1 MKQLSLAFGSLL
13 LMLSNPAWGA
23 EQEQSFLSVCDV
35 AVFDEPYDLRT
46 VTIKAYGGPTQDAYG
61 FYLRDEKCS
70 NRYVAVEF
78 PPGASKESGIRNLI
92 DVWRPRNVGD
102 PNPALR
108 KRVYCICTGKIYY
121 DHSPTNWSPVMQI
134 ESVQRVWFEEP

>member
-1 MKQLSLAFGSLL
+1 MKQLLLASCSLI
-13 LMLSNPAWGA
+13 LMLSHPAWGA
-23 EQEQSFLSVCDV
+23 EHEQPFLSVCDV
-35 AVFDEPYDLRT
+35 AVFDERYDSHT
-46 VTIKAYGGPTQDAYG
+46 VTIKAVTGATQDGYG
-61 FYLRDEKCS
+61 FYLRDEKCA

-78 PPGASKESGIRNLI
+78 PLGAPKESGIEKLI

-102 PNPALR
+102 PDPALG
-108 KRVYCICTGKIYY
+108 KRVYCICTGKIHY